1 LNVVVR
7 LAGLLIIPFSESR
20 KIPVT
25 NLRLP
30 ACMRACGAISG
41 IILLLGFSGVFPSYA
56 EEIETSHEVP
66 SLTGDSAEEH
76 LRLGVDFFLTDELD
90 VAIDEFRE
98 AARQRPGYA
107 DAYHNLGVALAKT
120 GDLTGALAAWSQPE
134 RLDVQG
140 GSLRYHL
147 SALVSYNYGI
157 SLVRDGRLEQ
167 AMEQWQAALCIQP
180 DFSEAHYALGMG
192 YLAAGNPA
200 PAVAHFQETLRYASD
215 WPTAYEA
222 LGLAYY
228 ESHEYLRAEQAWR
241 QALVLK
247 PDLPK
252 VYVNVG
258 LLRLQEGNYQEAIGH
273 FREALALQPELVA
286 AHYNLGV
293 ALFAKGDE
301 AESVQSLERA
311 LSLDSRLTSAR
322 LLLGVVWSRMGK
334 WAQAASIWREAL
346 HQDPFARDEVWLHH
360 NLGLAMV
367 TMGNVDE
374 AVTEFRAV
382 ARQRPEWAPGW
393 FQLGSAFMAKRQ
405 WEKAVD
411 ALETAARLQPAWAH
425 LHFSIGK
432 ARAEQGKLSQAIAS
446 FHRAVEL
453 EPGFVEAWFHLG
465 VVLRAQNRSGE
476 AVEPLRLAAEGGLV
490 EAQSLLASMYANGS
504 GVDRNMP
511 LAMLWW
517 FRSSHTSTPEDA
529 TQTASD
535 QLSQLRQGLHRHLLS
550 PHDRQDVLTGFDL
563 IRRDLRS
570 LAPLQGLSAQ
580 EVNGEV
586 DWDHVIPSK
595 LILTWVI
602 EQALALDRSAQH
614 KLHAWYVDGA
624 IGRLVPED
632 PQIRNYFLQ
641 TAKEGDPF
649 SCRVVRTFTP
659 DSSDRSTS
667 DWRVVLKG
675 CLELPMVPGL

>member
-1 LNVVVR
+1 
-7 LAGLLIIPFSESR
+7 
-20 KIPVT
+20 
-25 NLRLP
+25 
-30 ACMRACGAISG
+30 MRVCGAISG
-41 IILLLGFSGVFPSYA
+41 IILWLGFSGVFPSSA
-56 EEIETSHEVP
+56 EETDVSLEVP
-66 SLTGDSAEEH
+66 SIAQDSAEEH

-107 DAYHNLGVALAKT
+107 DAYQNLGVALAKT
-120 GDLTGALAAWSQPE
+120 GDLTGALAAWSQAE

-157 SLVRDGRLEQ
+157 SLVRDGRLEP
-167 AMEQWQAALCIQP
+167 AMEQWQAALRIQP
-180 DFSEAHYALGMG
+180 DFSEAHYALGLG

-241 QALVLK
+241 QALSLK

-252 VYVNVG
+252 VHANLG
-258 LLRLQEGNYQEAIGH
+258 LLRLQEGNYQEAIEH
-273 FREALALQPELVA
+273 AREALALKPELVS

-293 ALFAKGDE
+293 ALFAKGEE
-301 AESVQSLERA
+301 AASVQSLKRA

-322 LLLGVVWSRMGK
+322 LLLGVVWSRMGN

-346 HQDPFARDEVWLHH
+346 RQDPFARDEVWLHY

-367 TMGNVDE
+367 AMGNSDE
-374 AVTEFRAV
+374 AVTEFGAV

-393 FQLGSAFMAKRQ
+393 SQLGSALMAKRQ
-405 WEKAVD
+405 WGKAVD
-411 ALETAARLQPAWAH
+411 ALETASRLQPAWAH

-432 ARAEQGKLSQAIAS
+432 AWAEQGNLPQAVAS
-446 FHRAVEL
+446 FQRAVEL
-453 EPGFVEAWFHLG
+453 EPRFIEGWFHLG

-476 AVEPLRLAAEGGLV
+476 AVEPLRLAAEGESV

-517 FRSSHTSTPEDA
+517 FRSSHTSMAEDA
-529 TQTASD
+529 RQTAGD
-535 QLSQLRQGLHRHLLS
+535 QLSQLRQSLHRHLLS
-550 PHDRQDVLTGFDL
+550 PHDRQDVLTGFGL
-563 IRRDLRS
+563 IRQDLQRHV
-570 LAPLQGLSAQ
+570 PLQGLSALK
-580 EVNGEV
+580 VNGEV
-586 DWDHVIPSK
+586 TWDRVIPTK
-595 LILTWVI
+595 PVLTWVI

-614 KLHAWYVDGA
+614 KLRVWYVDGE

-649 SCRVVRTFTP
+649 SCQVIRTFAP
-659 DSSDRSTS
+659 DSSDPSIP
-667 DWRVVLKG
+667 DWRVALKG
-675 CLELPMVPGL
+675 CPEQPMVPGL

>member
-1 LNVVVR
+1 
-7 LAGLLIIPFSESR
+7 
-20 KIPVT
+20 
-25 NLRLP
+25 
-30 ACMRACGAISG
+30 MRACGAISG
-41 IILLLGFSGVFPSYA
+41 IILWLGFSGVFPSYA
-56 EEIETSHEVP
+56 EESEISHEVT
-66 SLTGDSAEEH
+66 SLTDDSAEEH

-120 GDLTGALAAWSQPE
+120 GDLTGALAAWSQAE
-134 RLDVQG
+134 RLDVQA

-157 SLVRDGRLEQ
+157 SLVRDGRLEP
-167 AMEQWQAALCIQP
+167 AMEQWQAALRIQP
-180 DFSEAHYALGMG
+180 DFSEAHYALGLG

-200 PAVAHFQETLRYASD
+200 PAVAYFQETLRYASD
-215 WPTAYEA
+215 WPIAYEA
-222 LGLAYY
+222 LGMAYY
-228 ESHEYLRAEQAWR
+228 ETHEYLRAEQAWR

-252 VYVNVG
+252 VHANVG
-258 LLRLQEGNYQEAIGH
+258 LLRLQEGNYQEAIGY
-273 FREALALQPELVA
+273 FREALALQPELVV

-293 ALFAKGDE
+293 AFFAKGDE
-301 AESVQSLERA
+301 ASSVQSLERA
-311 LSLDSRLTSAR
+311 LSLDSRLTSAK
-322 LLLGVVWSRMGK
+322 LLLGVVWSQMGK

-346 HQDPFARDEVWLHH
+346 LQDPFAHDEMWLHY

-367 TMGNVDE
+367 AMGNVDE
-374 AVTEFRAV
+374 AVTEFRVV
-382 ARQRPEWAPGW
+382 ARQRPEWASGW
-393 FQLGSAFMAKRQ
+393 SQLGSAFMAKRQ
-405 WEKAVD
+405 WQKSVD

-432 ARAEQGKLSQAIAS
+432 ARAEQGNLPQAVAS
-446 FHRAVEL
+446 FQRAVEL
-453 EPGFVEAWFHLG
+453 EPRFVDGWFHLG

-504 GVDRNMP
+504 GVDQNMP

-517 FRSSHTSTPEDA
+517 FRSSRMSMAEDV
-529 TQTASD
+529 TQMASD
-535 QLSQLRQGLHRHLLS
+535 QLSQLRQGLHRQLFS
-550 PHDRQDVLTGFDL
+550 IHDRQDVLTGFDL
-563 IRRDLRS
+563 IRRDLDS
-570 LAPLQGLSAQ
+570 HAPLQGLSVQ
-580 EVNGEV
+580 KVNGEV
-586 DWDHVIPSK
+586 NWDHLTPTKPV
-595 LILTWVI
+595 LTWVI

-614 KLHAWYVDGA
+614 KLHVWYVDGE

-649 SCRVVRTFTP
+649 SCQVVRTFVP
-659 DSSDRSTS
+659 DSSDRSIS
-667 DWRVVLKG
+667 DWRSALKG
-675 CLELPMVPGL
+675 CPEQPMVPGL